1 VWRGLYRSMIGVA
14 STVSSFLG
22 ADFLVAI
29 ITHSQAVSLFSL
41 AKFDALALP
50 QVCV

>member
-1 VWRGLYRSMIGVA
+1 MIGVA
-14 STVSSFLG
+14 STVNSFLG

-29 ITHSQAVSLFSL
+29 ITHSQAVSSFSL
-41 AKFDALALP
+41 AKFDALALL